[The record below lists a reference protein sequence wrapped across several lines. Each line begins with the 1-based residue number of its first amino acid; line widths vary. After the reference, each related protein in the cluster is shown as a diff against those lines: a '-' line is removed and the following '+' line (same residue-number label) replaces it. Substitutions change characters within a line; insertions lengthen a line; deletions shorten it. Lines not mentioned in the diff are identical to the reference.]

1 MNEHRGYYAII
12 PAIVRYDNHLNGNAK
27 LLYGE
32 LTALANEKGY
42 CWATNQYF
50 ANLYN
55 VSKRTIISW
64 LKQLEERNYIK
75 MQIFYK
81 PNSKMVDRRH
91 IYILPYPT
99 DTEFYTPSEEN
110 FITYGKNHQEGD
122 EENFTTPSEENFT
135 ENNTLNNN
143 TKNNTKNIYSVEQSS
158 TMSELFEKVWKTYPK
173 KTNKKKAKEQFLK
186 KFKSE
191 EDLDQFKKGY
201 KDYLK
206 YIKLNDWYHPQELFR
221 WIRDERFND
230 EY

>member
-1 MNEHRGYYAII
+1 MNEYRGYYAII

-110 FITYGKNHQEGD
+110 FITYGKIIRRGMKKISL
-122 EENFTTPSEENFT
+122 P
-135 ENNTLNNN
+135 L
-143 TKNNTKNIYSVEQSS
+143 V
-158 TMSELFEKVWKTYPK
+158 K
-173 KTNKKKAKEQFLK
+173 KTSQR
-186 KFKSE
+186 
-191 EDLDQFKKGY
+191 
-201 KDYLK
+201 
-206 YIKLNDWYHPQELFR
+206 IIH
-221 WIRDERFND
+221 
-230 EY
+230 